1 MGASQVDHVGN
12 WLRENAGKYGSRRAM
27 RDACASELGREPS
40 YVQKRV
46 SRMMTAGEIAWQPV
60 DVTCGGGPEH
70 TPDMGGGMGA
80 TADIPATVNPSPALS
95 EASLRAEIDVHFK
108 ARAFLESI
116 QPGQFY
122 PLEDAAI
129 AAGIP
134 RSQARQV
141 FIDARYAAYRGRAIS
156 NNRTY
161 LGHPDRIAA
170 MKQERIML

>member
-80 TADIPATVNPSPALS
+80 TADIPPMLTPAQALS
-95 EASLRAEIDVHFK
+95 EEALRAKIDVHFK
-108 ARAFLESI
+108 ALAFLENI

-122 PLEDAAI
+122 ALDDAAV
-129 AAGIP
+129 AAGLP
-134 RSQARQV
+134 RSQARPV
-141 FIDARYAAYRGRAIS
+141 FMADRYAQYRGQALADQRVYI
-156 NNRTY
+156 
-161 LGHPDRIAA
+161 GHPERIAA
-170 MKQERIML
+170 MKREGIMR

>member
-70 TPDMGGGMGA
+70 TPDMR
-80 TADIPATVNPSPALS
+80 DVPAAPPVPPPSQALS

-108 ARAFLESI
+108 ARAFLEGI
-116 QPGQFY
+116 APGQFY

-141 FIDARYAAYRGRAIS
+141 FIDARYAAYRGRALS